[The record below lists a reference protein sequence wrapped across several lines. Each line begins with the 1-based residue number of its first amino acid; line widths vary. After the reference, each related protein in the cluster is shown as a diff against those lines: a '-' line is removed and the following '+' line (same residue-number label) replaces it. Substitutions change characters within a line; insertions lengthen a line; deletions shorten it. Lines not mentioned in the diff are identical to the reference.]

1 MAVGSAVSTS
11 PASSLFIPHPA
22 GTGNPFF
29 TTDTAAALRAA
40 EIQAEV
46 FLKAT
51 KVDGVY
57 TCDPVKHPEKAQRY
71 ERLSYRQVTDERL
84 QVRGVW
90 VAGWL
95 AGARMRVW
103 GVLSSRTILS
113 AGGAG
118 QGHSVPACSNARV
131 PGGCAVSE
139 GGLCLVCGRG
149 AYTVAAA
156 VPAGHG

>member
-1 MAVGSAVSTS
+1 MLPVGCFVVPPCPPWRTLVYALT
-11 PASSLFIPHPA
+11 PA

-71 ERLSYRQVTDERL
+71 ERLSYRQVTDEGL
-84 QVRGVW
+84 QVG
-90 VAGWL
+90 
-95 AGARMRVW
+95 
-103 GVLSSRTILS
+103 
-113 AGGAG
+113 
-118 QGHSVPACSNARV
+118 
-131 PGGCAVSE
+131 
-139 GGLCLVCGRG
+139 
-149 AYTVAAA
+149 
-156 VPAGHG
+156 

>member
-1 MAVGSAVSTS
+1 MLPVGCLVASPWPTVVYALAST
-11 PASSLFIPHPA
+11 

-71 ERLSYRQVTDERL
+71 ERLSYRQVTDDNL
-84 QVRGVW
+84 QVG
-90 VAGWL
+90 
-95 AGARMRVW
+95 
-103 GVLSSRTILS
+103 
-113 AGGAG
+113 
-118 QGHSVPACSNARV
+118 
-131 PGGCAVSE
+131 
-139 GGLCLVCGRG
+139 
-149 AYTVAAA
+149 
-156 VPAGHG
+156 

>member
-1 MAVGSAVSTS
+1 MTAVVVLPIDCGCAPVLLLLCPT
-11 PASSLFIPHPA
+11 

-71 ERLSYRQVTDERL
+71 ERLSYKQVTDEGL
-84 QVRGVW
+84 QVG
-90 VAGWL
+90 
-95 AGARMRVW
+95 
-103 GVLSSRTILS
+103 GVLWVHQLEGLS
-113 AGGAG
+113 TARHCALM
-118 QGHSVPACSNARV
+118 VP
-131 PGGCAVSE
+131 
-139 GGLCLVCGRG
+139 
-149 AYTVAAA
+149 
-156 VPAGHG
+156 

>member
-1 MAVGSAVSTS
+1 LVILLTS
-11 PASSLFIPHPA
+11 NCYVVLISA

-71 ERLSYRQVTDERL
+71 ERLSYRQVTDEGLQVGAMLPSPAAVQLRL
-84 QVRGVW
+84 QPQQHR
-90 VAGWL
+90 
-95 AGARMRVW
+95 
-103 GVLSSRTILS
+103 S
-113 AGGAG
+113 
-118 QGHSVPACSNARV
+118 C
-131 PGGCAVSE
+131 
-139 GGLCLVCGRG
+139 LCH
-149 AYTVAAA
+149 VAATWGDQMQA
-156 VPAGHG
+156 CGCLG

>member
-1 MAVGSAVSTS
+1 ML
-11 PASSLFIPHPA
+11 SLLLCAA

-71 ERLSYRQVTDERL
+71 ERLTYRQVTDEGL
-84 QVRGVW
+84 QVGAWQDWLVGLS
-90 VAGWL
+90 GWL
-95 AGARMRVW
+95 
-103 GVLSSRTILS
+103 
-113 AGGAG
+113 
-118 QGHSVPACSNARV
+118 N
-131 PGGCAVSE
+131 
-139 GGLCLVCGRG
+139 
-149 AYTVAAA
+149 
-156 VPAGHG
+156 

>member
-1 MAVGSAVSTS
+1 MDQV
-11 PASSLFIPHPA
+11 PADALQGMLMIVLTCSFCHMLLFPV

-71 ERLSYRQVTDERL
+71 ERLSYRQVTDEGL
-84 QVRGVW
+84 QV
-90 VAGWL
+90 
-95 AGARMRVW
+95 GAAAQCCGRLLLHGSCVRKYSVTLICCY
-103 GVLSSRTILS
+103 GVLLQHGVNTCGQVVR
-113 AGGAG
+113 AG
-118 QGHSVPACSNARV
+118 QQQLWGK
-131 PGGCAVSE
+131 PGASDVAV
-139 GGLCLVCGRG
+139 C
-149 AYTVAAA
+149 
-156 VPAGHG
+156 